1 LVLALLPSPGL
12 VRPTVQRLTF
22 NRSESWVP
30 VLDRVLQRRRVPLR
44 LFGTGV
50 AALLCSLALSP
61 ASASAA
67 EVEGRVFN
75 DFNTNGV
82 FDTDENAGAVDVPVT
97 GLTIQAFTS
106 TNTLVG
112 TTTSGADGAYTLDL
126 PDARV
131 RLELDVVR
139 PWWPTRQLSG
149 LRSDVQFVNAS
160 SARTGVDFGVHRL
173 SEFSIDNPILFWP
186 TQWAGP
192 PVASNPNRGEI
203 AIRGAPFFSKRPAG
217 QVRSWED
224 LPGKVERATFEQ
236 VGTVFGLALDQVNGD
251 LYAGAYQKRLAGF
264 KVGPGTIF
272 KIGRDRDVSVFRRL
286 AAGRDAHPQSE
297 DIEDWVN
304 CANANANTPA
314 SLERCDFSW
323 TEVGKI
329 GLGSVVIDTAD
340 ENLYTVNLRRKRL
353 VRFPLGQEAAA
364 AQVRRQ
370 STLIPDPGCA
380 SGDWRPFTA
389 AFDRVNEQLYVGGV
403 CSAETSQQTA
413 DLRAVVYR
421 VDSPQ
426 SSPTF
431 QQVLAFPLNYTRTSN
446 PPSLVTSCG
455 SPRLCAWQPW
465 PTVVSTGGRAP
476 TSTAGG
482 INENNNPAFPQLT
495 AITFAEDGSMILGF
509 RDLIG
514 DMGGVNV
521 PGEIGTGG
529 QSGQGPML
537 HGDML
542 RAGANADGTFSL
554 EANGRV
560 AGLISAGQSRN
571 NWDYGPGMGP
581 GGGYFYNPAP
591 LASGLHAYP
600 HPYQGGLTQ
609 IPGFAQVVATS
620 IHIRDPQENG
630 LLWRDNRTGD
640 TDAALQ
646 NFVTPN
652 VDDRFTGFA
661 KANGLGDLDAFTGFA
676 PVQIG
681 NRLWY
686 DTNRN
691 GIQDA
696 DEEPVTDTVVELVD
710 CDGNVLDHTRTD
722 SRGEYVF
729 AIHPDTCYIVRVPL
743 DQPSLDGWVPTQAFA
758 GDNGRIDSNGVVRNG
773 RSIALVA
780 PKGTG
785 RNNHSYD
792 FGFHR
797 PPPPPP
803 PDDGPPPDTPPRT
816 PPEPLVV
823 SQDGPLVLAKHVVRR
838 TQSTVEYAIIVRN
851 GGHRH
856 NSSITRVRVCDRL
869 PAGLAFVSATR
880 SGRQLTGRLVCWR
893 PGSLSSGEHREL
905 RLRTRSRAAALAGT
919 MVNCAIARTRRL
931 GPVRACA
938 AVRGVR
944 PPPVTG

>member
-1 LVLALLPSPGL
+1 VS
-12 VRPTVQRLTF
+12 
-22 NRSESWVP
+22 
-30 VLDRVLQRRRVPLR
+30 
-44 LFGTGV
+44 
-50 AALLCSLALSP
+50 
-61 ASASAA
+61 
-67 EVEGRVFN
+67 GRVFN

-82 FDTDENAGAVDVPVT
+82 FDTNANAGAVDVGVS
-97 GLTIQAFTS
+97 GLTIQAFTGAG
-106 TNTLVG
+106 TLVG
-112 TTTSGADGAYTLDL
+112 TTTSGAGGTYTLDL
-126 PDARV
+126 PDTRV
-131 RLELDVVR
+131 RLELSVVL

-173 SEFSIDNPILFWP
+173 SEYSIDNPILFWP

-192 PVASNPNRGEI
+192 PVSSNPNADEI

-217 QVRSWED
+217 QVQSWED
-224 LPGKVERATFEQ
+224 LPGRVERATFEEI
-236 VGTVFGLALDQVNGD
+236 GTVFGLAMDQVNGD

-264 KVGPGTIF
+264 KRRPGTIF
-272 KIGRDRDVSVFRRL
+272 KITRGGDVSVFRRL
-286 AAGRDAHPQSE
+286 AAGPDPHPDSE

-353 VRFPLGQEAAA
+353 VRFPLGQSAAA
-364 AQVRRQ
+364 AQARRQ
-370 STLIPDPGCA
+370 STPIPNPGCTD
-380 SGDWRPFTA
+380 GDWRPFTA

-403 CSAETSQQTA
+403 CSAETSQA
-413 DLRAVVYR
+413 IENLRAVVYR

-431 QQVLAFPLNYTRTSN
+431 QQVLAFPLNYTRTSSLTPN
-446 PPSLVTSCG
+446 PVVSCG
-455 SPRLCAWQPW
+455 APSLCAWRPW
-465 PTVVSTGGRAP
+465 PTVQSTGGRAP

-482 INENNNPAFPQLT
+482 ITENNNPGFPQLT
-495 AITFAEDGSMILGF
+495 AITFAEDGTMILGF

-521 PGEIGTGG
+521 PGEIGEGG
-529 QSGQGPML
+529 AAGLGPML

-554 EANGRV
+554 EANARV
-560 AGLISAGQSRN
+560 ASLTSRGQTTN
-571 NWDYGPGMGP
+571 PINWQYGAGMGP

-591 LASGLHAYP
+591 LASGLRGYP

-620 IHIRDPQENG
+620 IHIRNANENG

-646 NFVTPN
+646 NFVTPD

-661 KANGLGDLDAFTGFA
+661 KANGLGDIDAFTGFA

-696 DEEPVTDTVVELVD
+696 DEEPVTDTVVELAD
-710 CDGNVLDHTRTD
+710 CDGNVLDTTRTD

-729 AIHPDTCYIVRVPL
+729 AIHPDTCYATRVPL
-743 DQPSLDGWVPTQAFA
+743 DQPSLDGWVPTQALA
-758 GDNGRIDSNGVVRNG
+758 GDNRRIDSNGIVRNG
-773 RSIALVA
+773 RSVALVS

-785 RNNHSYD
+785 QNNHSYD

-797 PPPPPP
+797 PPPP
-803 PDDGPPPDTPPRT
+803 DDGPPPDTPPR
-816 PPEPLVV
+816 PPVEPPVV
-823 SQDGPLVLAKHVVRR
+823 SQDGPLVLAKHVARR
-838 TQSTVEYAIIVRN
+838 TRSTVEYAVLVRN
-851 GGHRH
+851 GGHRL

-893 PGSLSSGEHREL
+893 LGSLSSGEHREL

-919 MVNCAIARTRRL
+919 MVNCAIARARRL

-938 AVRGVR
+938 TVRGVR
-944 PPPVTG
+944 PPPPVTG